1 MENITLVYIFVIF
14 FLLIFIIWLIW
25 GGKKHQFVGIAPLL
39 EHDGE
44 ILSYRDRTVLNSVCS
59 SSKFERSMSF
69 RQLSEVQRKN
79 NEIQELLEA
88 DPVKLKEIC
97 AKKPK
102 VHTGSKGEMQAKKY

>member
-97 AKKPK
+97 AKNRKYIQVQK
-102 VHTGSKGEMQAKKY
+102 VKCKQKKY